1 MSKLMYKRVVG
12 DVGFKDAEHW
22 ITLHP
27 NGKGNGK
34 GTPALINGAGQIIGG
49 AGGKLNGK
57 VVSPKSKS
65 GERRGT
71 ESQHAPAI
79 WLGPAKPEQKQTNAS
94 AGAGATAPATAPKPA
109 TAPATTAATAPK
121 APTVAPATAPK
132 PSDVNPY
139 ARGTKESY
147 EFEKARNE
155 ALSNN
160 ANQLTETAKT
170 LEDEKAA
177 MAAHLAAYNAW
188 LPYKISRKLELAK
201 HAMAY
206 HAHKKQIAK
215 LEKEA
220 KKGQPKQKKQ
230 APAGRSFADDTPE
243 SIHAKLSESWGLGF
257 ANGVKQGKATEYY
270 RQQILREKSS
280 DPAEMKKRLEEYN
293 RLQEIERK
301 DPGHRLRGHTSIDIT
316 QKTASAKAMREMI
329 THVDNAMATL
339 QASGFDVK
347 KALSKANVKFVA
359 GSTGKANGHAWGGGF
374 GGAGNEGYFSISPSK
389 RGSFNE
395 EQAQR
400 NDARMAAGQA
410 RWSISASAKDQTRA
424 TIVHELAH
432 ALGLRENV
440 RSTERLVK
448 VMDEVLP
455 DKSKRREW
463 IRQNI
468 SEYATTNINEF
479 DAELAAMVTDPDYK
493 RGTLPEQLEAH
504 VDWLF
509 EKVK

>member
-12 DVGFKDAEHW
+12 DAGFKDAEHW

-65 GERRGT
+65 TERRGT

-79 WLGPAKPEQKQTNAS
+79 WLGPAKPEQKQAS
-94 AGAGATAPATAPKPA
+94 TTTSSGATAPATTTAPKTATPPNPA
-109 TAPATTAATAPK
+109 PAPATTG
-121 APTVAPATAPK
+121 
-132 PSDVNPY
+132 VNPHKV
-139 ARGTKESY
+139 GSTEHY
-147 EFEKARNE
+147 EFEKTKKE
-155 ALSNN
+155 AIAKKADELS
-160 ANQLTETAKT
+160 ETANT
-170 LEDEKAA
+170 LEEFKAA
-177 MAAHLAAYNAW
+177 MAAHAEAYNAW
-188 LPYKISRKLELAK
+188 LPWKIARKKELSH
-201 HAMAY
+201 HAATY
-206 HAHKKQIAK
+206 HAIKKIVAK
-215 LEKEA
+215 MEREA
-220 KKGQPKQKKQ
+220 KKGQPRKKKD
-230 APAGRSFADDTPE
+230 APVGRSFADDTPE
-243 SIHAKLSESWGLGF
+243 SIHTKLSESWGLGF
-257 ANGVKQGKATEYY
+257 ANGVKQGKAREIY
-270 RQQILREKSS
+270 RSKILGSKA
-280 DPAEMKKRLEEYN
+280 DPEQLKKDFEEYN
-293 RLQEIERK
+293 KVLEAERQ

-329 THVDNAMATL
+329 THVDNAMAQL

-347 KALSKANVKFVA
+347 KALSKANVKLVA

-374 GGAGNEGYFSISPSK
+374 GGAGNDGYFSISPSK

-395 EQAQR
+395 EQANR
-400 NDARMAAGQA
+400 HEARVAAGQV
-410 RWSISASAKDQTRA
+410 RWSVSSSSKDQTRA

-440 RSTERLVK
+440 QSTKRLAK

-455 DKSKRREW
+455 DRNARRDW

-493 RGTLPEQLEAH
+493 RGTLPKQFEEH

-509 EKVK
+509 ERVK

>member
-1 MSKLMYKRVVG
+1 
-12 DVGFKDAEHW
+12 
-22 ITLHP
+22 
-27 NGKGNGK
+27 
-34 GTPALINGAGQIIGG
+34 
-49 AGGKLNGK
+49 
-57 VVSPKSKS
+57 
-65 GERRGT
+65 
-71 ESQHAPAI
+71 
-79 WLGPAKPEQKQTNAS
+79 
-94 AGAGATAPATAPKPA
+94 
-109 TAPATTAATAPK
+109 
-121 APTVAPATAPK
+121 
-132 PSDVNPY
+132 
-139 ARGTKESY
+139 
-147 EFEKARNE
+147 
-155 ALSNN
+155 
-160 ANQLTETAKT
+160 
-170 LEDEKAA
+170 
-177 MAAHLAAYNAW
+177 MAAHLAAHISWSAW
-188 LPYKISRKLELAK
+188 KQARPKELTN
-201 HAMAY
+201 HAAGY
-206 HAHKKQIAK
+206 HAHKNIIAK
-215 LEKEA
+215 LEKAA
-220 KKGQPKQKKQ
+220 KKSQPRKKKE
-230 APAGRSFADDTPE
+230 APAGRSFADDTPD

-293 RLQEIERK
+293 RLQELERK

-316 QKTASAKAMREMI
+316 QKTASAKAMREMV

-347 KALSKANVKFVA
+347 KALSKANVKLVA
-359 GSTGKANGHAWGGGF
+359 GSTGAANGHAWGGNAL
-374 GGAGNEGYFSISPSK
+374 GGRGNDGYFSISPSK
-389 RGSFNE
+389 RGSFND
-395 EQAQR
+395 EQSQR
-400 NDARMAAGQA
+400 HEARIAAGQS
-410 RWSISASAKDQTRA
+410 RWSVSSSAKDQTRA

-440 RSTERLVK
+440 KSTERLVK

>member
-79 WLGPAKPEQKQTNAS
+79 WLGPAKPEQKQATAATS
-94 AGAGATAPATAPKPA
+94 AGTTAPTAKTATAPKPA
-109 TAPATTAATAPK
+109 TAPATTPTPAPVS
-121 APTVAPATAPK
+121 TPA
-132 PSDVNPY
+132 PSDVNPHKL
-139 ARGTKESY
+139 GSKEHY
-147 EFEKARNE
+147 EFELAKKVELSKKANE
-155 ALSNN
+155 
-160 ANQLTETAKT
+160 LTEKAAT

-188 LPYKISRKLELAK
+188 LPWKMARKKELSQ
-201 HAMAY
+201 HAIAY
-206 HAHKKQIAK
+206 HAHKKQITK
-215 LEKEA
+215 LEKAA
-220 KKGQPKQKKQ
+220 KKGQPRPKKQ

-243 SIHAKLSESWGLGF
+243 SVHTKLSESWGLGF
-257 ANGVKQGKATEYY
+257 ANGVKQGQSTEYY
-270 RQQILREKSS
+270 RSKILREKSS
-280 DPAEMKKRLEEYN
+280 DPEEMKKRLEEYSK
-293 RLQEIERK
+293 LQEIERK

-339 QASGFDVK
+339 QSSGFDVK
-347 KALSKANVKFVA
+347 KALSKANIKFVA

-395 EQAQR
+395 SQ
-400 NDARMAAGQA
+400 AAGHEARIANGEA
-410 RWSISASAKDQTRA
+410 RWSVSSSSKDQTRA

-432 ALGLRENV
+432 ALGLRESV
-440 RSTERLVK
+440 KSTERLQR

-455 DKSKRREW
+455 DKAGRREW
-463 IRQNI
+463 IRRNI
-468 SEYATTNINEF
+468 SEYATTNIREF
-479 DAELAAMVTDPDYK
+479 DAELAAMVTDPEYK
-493 RGTLPEQLEAH
+493 RGTLPAQLEAH

-509 EKVK
+509 EKIK

>member
-1 MSKLMYKRVVG
+1 MNKLMYKRVVG

-65 GERRGT
+65 PEKRGT
-71 ESQHAPAI
+71 EGQHAPAI
-79 WLGPAKPEQKQTNAS
+79 WLGPAKPEQKTNTS
-94 AGAGATAPATAPKPA
+94 AGTGATAPATAPKPA
-109 TAPATTAATAPK
+109 AAPTPAPAPAPT
-121 APTVAPATAPK
+121 APTVTPTAAPA

-139 ARGTKESY
+139 ARGSKESY
-147 EFEKARNE
+147 EFERAKKIELSKKANE
-155 ALSNN
+155 
-160 ANQLTETAKT
+160 LTENAKT

-177 MAAHLAAYNAW
+177 MVAHLAAYNAW
-188 LPYKISRKLELAK
+188 NAWKAARPKELTQ
-201 HAMAY
+201 HAIAY

-220 KKGQPKQKKQ
+220 KKGQPRKKKE

-243 SIHAKLSESWGLGF
+243 SVHAKLSESWGLGF
-257 ANGVKQGKATEYY
+257 ANGVKQGKAKEYY
-270 RQQILREKSS
+270 RQEIVRGRNLPPEELKS
-280 DPAEMKKRLEEYN
+280 RLQEYN
-293 RLQEIERK
+293 RLQQIESK

-347 KALSKANVKFVA
+347 KALSKANVQLVA
-359 GSTGKANGHAWGGGF
+359 GSTGAANGHAWGGGMM
-374 GGAGNEGYFSISPSK
+374 GQGNDGYFSISPTK

-395 EQAQR
+395 EQSNR
-400 NDARMAAGQA
+400 HEARIAAGQG
-410 RWSISASAKDQTRA
+410 RWSVSSSAKDQTRA

-440 RSTERLVK
+440 RSTDRLAK
-448 VMDEVLP
+448 VMDEALP
-455 DKSKRREW
+455 DRSKRRDW

-468 SEYATTNINEF
+468 SEYATTNINEL

-493 RGTLPEQLEAH
+493 RGTLPAQLEAH

-509 EKVK
+509 EKIK